1 MKTVW
6 PLEGVRVL
14 EWGGLPAAI
23 AGRVLADLG
32 AEVRVVA
39 PKSVGL
45 PRHPDNSHRPTPAP
59 FEAPLRAW
67 LSADKTHIEL
77 ALEQSSGQ
85 FAQLLPGLFSGV
97 QLLITS
103 PAKYF
108 GPLQDK
114 AVMSVYKNGGTPPW
128 IRLQS
133 FPVTSDLMKPAR
145 ETLFARLPRLP
156 HLGSAEN
163 LFLGVYA
170 AAIGLLAL
178 CSGVRPCQMYT
189 IDPGR
194 LRSELLEFIA
204 PAGDDDSYWDRGF
217 CLLPAK
223 DGWVSTTILGDWT
236 ALAHGAAATG
246 APSWLTES
254 RFEDLACRYRYA
266 EQIFE
271 ALARWSSAWKA
282 NQLTRW
288 AQLRRIPTATVRA
301 PTNVVHDPQLRT
313 RKFFRSPPNSS
324 AYASKK
330 ALCRPR
336 APVIFASGSNHPLT
350 ASGETVGSR
359 RSPEPSAST
368 VEGTLLRNVR
378 VLDFTHALAGP
389 LTSFL
394 LRHFGAQVT
403 KIDPPG
409 SPPTLV
415 HRDLFSRLHEGKKR
429 VAITITSSSD
439 NRELQDLIRNCDV
452 LIDNF
457 SVRVMNNWGLKYTK
471 LRSINPGL
479 VQIRMTGFGLT
490 GPLRHWVAYAPTL
503 HAWSGHTW
511 LLGLR
516 HGERPVE
523 GWPIPFVDILS
534 GLFGFLAG
542 LAALWFR
549 KQTGSGLLVDLSE
562 FECAVFALTPALL
575 PALKPE
581 L

>member
-1 MKTVW
+1 MKRVW
-6 PLEGVRVL
+6 PLEGVQVL

-32 AEVRVVA
+32 AHVRIVA
-39 PKSVGL
+39 LKGAGL
-45 PRHPDNSHRPTPAP
+45 ARYPNSSPPPTRSPC
-59 FEAPLRAW
+59 EAPLHAW
-67 LSADKTHIEL
+67 LTADKTHVEL
-77 ALEQSSGQ
+77 GLEQSWE

-97 QLLITS
+97 HLLITS
-103 PAKYF
+103 PAEHF
-108 GPLQDK
+108 SPLQDQ
-114 AVMSVYKNGGTPPW
+114 AVMSVHKNVGTPPW

-133 FPVTSDLMKPAR
+133 FPGTSELIKPAG
-145 ETLFARLPRLP
+145 ETLFAWLPRLP
-156 HLGSAEN
+156 HLGSTEN

-170 AAIGLLAL
+170 AAFGVLAL
-178 CSGVRPCQMYT
+178 CSGVRPCQIYT

-194 LRSELLEFIA
+194 LRSELLKFMA
-204 PAGDDDSYWDRGF
+204 PAGDDGSYWDRGF
-217 CLLPAK
+217 SLLPAS

-271 ALARWSSAWKA
+271 ALAGWSSAWKA
-282 NQLTRW
+282 TQLTRW

-301 PTNVVHDPQLRT
+301 PTNVIHDPQLRT
-313 RKFFRSPPNSS
+313 RKFFRSPPHSS
-324 AYASKK
+324 TYASER

-336 APVIFASGSNHPLT
+336 APVIFASNSSHTLT
-350 ASGETVGSR
+350 ASGEAFVSR
-359 RSPEPSAST
+359 TSPEPAPST
-368 VEGTLLRNVR
+368 KEGTLLRNVR

-389 LTSFL
+389 LASLL
-394 LRHFGAQVT
+394 LRQFGAQVT
-403 KIDPPG
+403 KIEPPG
-409 SPPTLV
+409 TPPTL
-415 HRDLFSRLHEGKKR
+415 HRELFSRLHEGKQR
-429 VAITITSSSD
+429 VAINITSLD
-439 NRELQDLIRNCDV
+439 GKRELEDLIRNCDI

-457 SVRVMNNWGLKYTK
+457 SVRVMNNWGLNYPK

-516 HGERPVE
+516 HGERLVE
-523 GWPIPFVDILS
+523 GWPIPFVDIFS
-534 GLFGFLAG
+534 GLFGFLAA

-562 FECAVFALTPALL
+562 FECAVFALSPALL
-575 PALKPE
+575 PALNPE